1 MKFLDLL
8 RLSSSSLLKR
18 KIRTILTVLGVTIG
32 VASIV
37 VMVSLG
43 LGLNKSSMEQMESYG
58 SLTAIT
64 VYEPGSYYSI
74 NAMESSSDS
83 SEEEKRLDDALVET
97 IRQLPHVEMV
107 SPILNVSVLARC
119 GIYESN
125 VYVQGMS
132 AEAFEAMKIPVGE
145 GRYPDGKDGTLEFFY
160 GGSIEEYA
168 ADDGRT
174 SMGVALYFCDEAGYG
189 AVKNDFAY
197 ADYLSLE
204 GMSCAKFIPVE
215 EFNSDKY
222 AVEVTPF
229 KKSVAHGEKM
239 TVPEELFDE
248 QRGSFALAFFA
259 IYRLETQP
267 YFFVG
272 YRNCLTIDYELS
284 DDGRVRLLQADA
296 SFL

>member
-1 MKFLDLL
+1 MKIIKRTAKYALTFALSALL
-8 RLSSSSLLKR
+8 LMPACGK
-18 KIRTILTVLGVTIG
+18 KFETGFG
-32 VASIV
+32 
-37 VMVSLG
+37 G
-43 LGLNKSSMEQMESYG
+43 Q
-58 SLTAIT
+58 
-64 VYEPGSYYSI
+64 I
-74 NAMESSSDS
+74 NADAVSCAARSDYNS
-83 SEEEKRLDDALVET
+83 FDTDDV
-97 IRQLPHVEMV
+97 
-107 SPILNVSVLARC
+107 
-119 GIYESN
+119 
-125 VYVQGMS
+125 
-132 AEAFEAMKIPVGE
+132 
-145 GRYPDGKDGTLEFFY
+145 TLEFFY

-174 SMGVALYFCDEAGYG
+174 SLGIALYFCDEAGYG

-204 GMSCAKFIPVE
+204 SMSCAKFIPAE

-229 KKSVAHGEKM
+229 KKSFAHGEKM

-259 IYRLETQP
+259 IYRLEGQQD
-267 YFFVG
+267 FFVG